1 MILKKLILPPVFT
14 PAKKKDF
21 YCCKRQNFSKN
32 LILSEPVLT
41 SLKPYLM
48 YKNHRHFENEKQRQ
62 YDDWD
67 ERLATAIAIGIVSV
81 LIICLIFENLLS

>member
-1 MILKKLILPPVFT
+1 
-14 PAKKKDF
+14 
-21 YCCKRQNFSKN
+21 
-32 LILSEPVLT
+32 
-41 SLKPYLM
+41 M